1 MVVEGIVKLRPLY
14 AARRRVP
21 GAALRPLPS
30 KREERERGT
39 PVLQWMGDGDVGGG
53 TCSRATHTRGG
64 WWLGERKGGLAG
76 TAATLAHLRP
86 AKVGERRGKWT
97 KWIRRSEERLVV
109 HGFEKWTCR
118 GGDRPGLSGG
128 RSWWREKRE
137 LVELG

>member
-1 MVVEGIVKLRPLY
+1 
-14 AARRRVP
+14 
-21 GAALRPLPS
+21 
-30 KREERERGT
+30 
-39 PVLQWMGDGDVGGG
+39 MGDGDVGGG
-53 TCSRATHTRGG
+53 TCSRATRTRGG
-64 WWLGERKGGLAG
+64 WWLEKRKGELAG
-76 TAATLAHLRP
+76 TAATRAHLRL

-109 HGFEKWTCR
+109 QGFEKWSCR